1 MLSLP
6 SRPLAALSTP
16 GPLVLAVLYAFE
28 ALSRSLLLTIIPLQ
42 AYALLQDAGK
52 VSALYTAVGLVGMGA
67 SFAIPGL
74 IRWSARRHVYRLGG
88 FMMILSAALIAT
100 ATLGGQAGGM
110 LVRIFGVACL
120 NITFNLYLTDIV
132 GRRDL
137 VKAEPLR
144 LAFAAGAWSIGPF
157 LGVWMQGRWGLPVA
171 AAASAACAVLMI
183 LYFTHLRLGERV
195 PRVAQLPPVAPWPAI
210 RRFLAQ
216 PRLRLGWVIP
226 FGRSC
231 WWSVLFTYG
240 PIAMVQGGAGQDAGA
255 ALASLAN
262 LLLFLSPML
271 GRVGARLGLRAT
283 IILSFI
289 GLCVSTAAAGLVEGP
304 YWVMALL
311 LTGSLFA
318 TQLDAVGNIPFLR
331 AVRASERAEMVTVF
345 RTYIDLSDL
354 VPVAIFTVLLQFLP
368 FETVFLV
375 TGGSM
380 LIFAAIA
387 GYVPRGM

>member
-6 SRPLAALSTP
+6 SRPLAVLTTP

-52 VSALYTAVGLVGMGA
+52 VSALYTLVGLAGMGS
-67 SFAIPGL
+67 SFAIPAL
-74 IRWSARRHVYRLGG
+74 IRRTARRHVYRLGG
-88 FMMILSAALIAT
+88 LMMILSAALIAT

-110 LVRIFGVACL
+110 LARIFGVACL
-120 NITFNLYLTDIV
+120 NVTFNLYLTDIV

-137 VKAEPLR
+137 VRAEPLR
-144 LAFAAGAWSIGPF
+144 LAFSAGAWGVGPF
-157 LGVWMQGRWGLPVA
+157 LGVWLQGRWGLPVA
-171 AAASAACAVLMI
+171 CAASAACAVLMI
-183 LYFTHLRLGERV
+183 LYFTQLRLGERV
-195 PRVAQLPPVAPWPAI
+195 PRVAPLPSLAPWPAI
-210 RRFLAQ
+210 RRFLSQ

-240 PIAMVQGGAGQDAGA
+240 PIAMVAGGAGESAAA

-262 LLLFLSPML
+262 LLLFISPLL
-271 GRVGARLGLRAT
+271 GRLGARLGLRTT
-283 IILSFI
+283 IFLSFI
-289 GLCVSTAAAGLVEGP
+289 GLCASTAAAGLVEGP

-331 AVRASERAEMVTVF
+331 AMRASERAEMVTVF

-354 VPVAIFTVLLQFLP
+354 VPVAIFTVLLRWLP

-375 TGGSM
+375 TGASM
-380 LIFAAIA
+380 LIFAALA
-387 GYVPRGM
+387 RYVPRGM

>member
-1 MLSLP
+1 
-6 SRPLAALSTP
+6 
-16 GPLVLAVLYAFE
+16 
-28 ALSRSLLLTIIPLQ
+28 
-42 AYALLQDAGK
+42 
-52 VSALYTAVGLVGMGA
+52 
-67 SFAIPGL
+67 
-74 IRWSARRHVYRLGG
+74 
-88 FMMILSAALIAT
+88 
-100 ATLGGQAGGM
+100 M

-240 PIAMVQGGAGQDAGA
+240 PIAMVEGGAGQDAGA